1 MRDAAAAGGSSSSD
15 ARARCRFNCCELA
28 DAGFAA
34 HALRQAR
41 LHVVAFSCLLF
52 CLGFH
57 AVEFTPLNLHSLLL
71 QAGFSCIDMKR
82 SGCSA
87 RAMKEAGCSAG
98 ELREAGVAG
107 GKREQG
113 CQHVGHQAVC
123 APPYSLLGRP
133 GEFMAA
139 ASPQSVPRAG
149 SGKCRWH

>member
-1 MRDAAAAGGSSSSD
+1 MQRQLLAAAAGGSSSSD
-15 ARARCRFNCCELA
+15 ACARCRFNCCELA

-41 LHVVAFSCLLF
+41 LHVVAFSCCVLF

-57 AVEFTPLNLHSLLL
+57 AVECTPLNLHSLLL

-98 ELREAGVAG
+98 ELREAGVAA
-107 GKREQG
+107 RRMVIRCHLYLCG
-113 CQHVGHQAVC
+113 CVVDGYLYCCV
-123 APPYSLLGRP
+123 
-133 GEFMAA
+133 
-139 ASPQSVPRAG
+139 VNI
-149 SGKCRWH
+149 